1 LIPVDRNRLH
11 SWQAVAAS
19 GMSIGYK
26 GAENAAKAL
35 TLAAVELYQDA
46 ALRTAARAE
55 FDAARGPKYKY
66 KSLLGDRKPPL
77 DYRD

>member
-1 LIPVDRNRLH
+1 
-11 SWQAVAAS
+11 
-19 GMSIGYK
+19 MS
-26 GAENAAKAL
+26 
-35 TLAAVELYQDA
+35 LAAIELYQDA
-46 ALRTAARAE
+46 ELRKAARAE